1 MTNRGPNSQSDP
13 IGENSAASPRQSQ
26 ENPRSIANPAQPPQ
40 NVGDALVQATVA
52 LERAS
57 VPSAPLAAELLLMHV
72 LGRDRAWVYAHPE
85 YGLTTEQQAAYASL
99 VQQRAAGAPTQ
110 HLTGHQEFWGLD
122 FEVTPAVLIPRP
134 ETEHIIEVAL
144 GRLATEEIRRAPLR
158 IADVGTGSGC
168 IAVALAHEL
177 PQAHIVATDTS
188 AAALEVAIRN
198 ATRHGVAA
206 RIDFLQT
213 SILESLL
220 SRPALANAPR
230 FDLIVSN
237 PPYIG
242 QNEAAGLSREVRD
255 HEPHEAL
262 FAGED
267 GLAFYPQLIA
277 QAQAL
282 LAPGGFLIMELA
294 HHAAAPVRAL
304 LQTPAW
310 TAIAMDRDLA
320 GIERVISAER
330 SS

>member
-1 MTNRGPNSQSDP
+1 MTSRGANSQSDP
-13 IGENSAASPRQSQ
+13 LGGNRAASPRQSQ
-26 ENPRSIANPAQPPQ
+26 ENPHSSAGTPQPPQ
-40 NVGDALVQATVA
+40 NVGDALVEAIVA
-52 LERAS
+52 LERVS
-57 VPSAPLAAELLLMHV
+57 IPSAPLAAELLLMHV
-72 LGRDRAWVYAHPE
+72 LDRDRAWMYAHPE
-85 YGLTTEQQAAYASL
+85 YRLTTEQQAAYAIL
-99 VQQRAAGAPTQ
+99 VGQRAAGAPTQ

-122 FEVTPAVLIPRP
+122 FEVTPAALIPRP

-144 GRLATEEIRRAPLR
+144 GRLATEEIRQGPLR

-177 PQAHIVATDTS
+177 PQAHVLATDIST
-188 AAALEVAIRN
+188 AALEVARRN
-198 ATRHGVAA
+198 AERHGVAN
-206 RIDFLQT
+206 RIDFLRT
-213 SILESLL
+213 NILESLFPRVTL
-220 SRPALANAPR
+220 PVAPR

-242 QNEAAGLSREVRD
+242 LKEAAGLPREVRD

-267 GLAFYPQLIA
+267 GLTFYPQLIA

-294 HHAAAPVRAL
+294 HHGAAPVRTL
-304 LQTPAW
+304 LQTPDW

-320 GIERVISAER
+320 DIERVISAER